1 MVAGVTEGVVVVGV
15 EVVWEG
21 GVARAVAAGTYIGT
35 DEIGFPII
43 GAGGGTG
50 DGGLLINWG
59 TVCTGL

>member
-1 MVAGVTEGVVVVGV
+1 M
-15 EVVWEG
+15 
-21 GVARAVAAGTYIGT
+21 AAGTYIGT

-50 DGGLLINWG
+50 DGGSLVNWG